1 MLLTKPGCEAQTA
14 RKALLGRTAFPSDF
28 RAYNHKLFGTFKNHL
43 LYLSCCE
50 QGYLPPGWAAQALPS
65 LTLGTSNNTA
75 PTASLDNLVQCL
87 TRSHCGRFLPHIP
100 IKSALLYHYTLP
112 CNCWIHVPLYWE
124 IAPILRWLHSD
135 TRGGTQIPQRM
146 WGEKKKDTS
155 LTKERT
161 NCAFLTM
168 RKILQH
174 VGDTES
180 YCQTGNTSCCLFFCA
195 WLQSELPSYATLAK
209 VRKHCSS
216 GTCQQDGG
224 SRLKSATI
232 NKESFFLILYED

>member
-1 MLLTKPGCEAQTA
+1 MSRDISPQT
-14 RKALLGRTAFPSDF
+14 G
-28 RAYNHKLFGTFKNHL
+28 
-43 LYLSCCE
+43 
-50 QGYLPPGWAAQALPS
+50 LPKALPS
-65 LTLGTSNNTA
+65 LTLGISNNTA

-112 CNCWIHVPLYWE
+112 CNCGIRS
-124 IAPILRWLHSD
+124 PILGNSSHIMVVTFWHQRWD
-135 TRGGTQIPQRM
+135 TNPSKNVRRK
-146 WGEKKKDTS
+146 KKKDTS

-180 YCQTGNTSCCLFFCA
+180 YCQTGNTSCCLFFCV

-232 NKESFFLILYED
+232 NKENFFLILYED

>member
-1 MLLTKPGCEAQTA
+1 MKHRLPGKLFLGELLFPLISELIITNYLGLLKIICSTSPAVSRDISPQAGLPKLCPAWLWALLTTLHPQLLWTTWSNVSPGHTVEGFF
-14 RKALLGRTAFPSDF
+14 LISPL
-28 RAYNHKLFGTFKNHL
+28 N
-43 LYLSCCE
+43 
-50 QGYLPPGWAAQALPS
+50 LPS
-65 LTLGTSNNTA
+65 CIITPCLATA
-75 PTASLDNLVQCL
+75 
-87 TRSHCGRFLPHIP
+87 G
-100 IKSALLYHYTLP
+100 Y
-112 CNCWIHVPLYWE
+112 VPLYWE
-124 IAPILRWLHSD
+124 IAPILWWLHSD

-174 VGDTES
+174 IGDTES
-180 YCQTGNTSCCLFFCA
+180 YCQTGNTSCCLFFCV